1 MKNARIKLSEIRVGQ
16 LVVTSD
22 SAEAQVRTVESIDG
36 LMVTLTWYEGTSQ
49 CIQGVDYSLLRV
61 PTIAQVE
68 YSINNNG
75 RLANLQDVADVTLLI
90 G

>member
-1 MKNARIKLSEIRVGQ
+1 MKKAIKLKDIRPGQ

-22 SAEAQVRTVESIDG
+22 SPEAQVRTVESVEG
-36 LMVTLTWYEGTSQ
+36 FQVTLTWYEGTNQ

-61 PTIAQVE
+61 PTIEQVE
-68 YSINNNG
+68 YSINANG
-75 RLANLQDVADVTLLI
+75 RLANILDVADVKFLI

>member
-1 MKNARIKLSEIRVGQ
+1 MSKKIKLQNIYVGQ

-22 SAEAQVRTVESIDG
+22 SAEAQVRTVESVEG

-49 CIQGVDYSLLRV
+49 CIQGVDYSLLSV
-61 PTIAQVE
+61 PTVAQIE
-68 YSINNNG
+68 YSINNYG
-75 RLANLQDVADVTLLI
+75 RLANLQDVEDVTLLI

>member
-22 SAEAQVRTVESIDG
+22 FPEAQVRTVESIDG
-36 LMVTLTWYEGTSQ
+36 FQVTLTWYEGTNQ
-49 CIQGVDYSLLRV
+49 CIGGSDYSLLRV
-61 PTIAQVE
+61 PTIAQIE

-75 RLANLQDVADVTLLI
+75 RLADLKDVEDVKLI
-90 G
+90 IG